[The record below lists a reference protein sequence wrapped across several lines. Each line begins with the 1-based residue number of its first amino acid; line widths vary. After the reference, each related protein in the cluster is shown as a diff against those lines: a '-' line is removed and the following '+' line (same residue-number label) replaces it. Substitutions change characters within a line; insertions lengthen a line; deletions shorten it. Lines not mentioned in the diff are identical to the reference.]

1 MTGAHANLK
10 VMVVFGT
17 RPEVIKLAPVILELQ
32 RRAAEGVEVCACLSG
47 QHREM
52 AHQALAV
59 FGIKPDLDLDVMVP
73 GQTLPGLTA
82 TLMTALSNAITE
94 QKPDVVMVQGDT
106 TTAFVA
112 GLAAFYAGVPVAH
125 VEAGLRTG
133 DMQSPFPEEMN
144 RVMLGRIV
152 RWHFPPTQRAADNLL
167 GEGVD
172 PAHVLVT
179 GNTVVD
185 AIEVVRSRWDVA
197 SLADEIGLDLPRGKC
212 VLVTTHRRENFGSGL
227 QNIIDAVVEL
237 SRQHSDFTFVI
248 PVHLNP
254 NVRDQVHQ
262 KLSGLSNVLLLEP
275 VSFEQS
281 LYLQS
286 ISCLILT
293 DSGGIQEE
301 APSFAVPTVVMREHT
316 ERREGID
323 AGFAVLAGADKP
335 SILQA
340 ANAYLAAGR
349 GQNQLKGKENP
360 YGDGRAAKRIVAQLL
375 AGRD

>member
-1 MTGAHANLK
+1 MK

-17 RPEVIKLAPVILELQ
+17 RPEVIKLAPVILELH
-32 RRAAEGVEVCACLSG
+32 RRAADGIEVCACLSG

-59 FGIKPDLDLDVMVP
+59 FGITPDLDLDVMVP

-82 TLMTALSNAITE
+82 TLMTALSNAIAE

-106 TTAFVA
+106 TTAFMA

-144 RVMLGRIV
+144 RVLLGRIA
-152 RWHFPPTQRAADNLL
+152 RWHFPPTPRAADNLL
-167 GEGVD
+167 AEGVD
-172 PAHVLVT
+172 AASILVT

-185 AIEVVRSRWDVA
+185 AIEIIRSRWDVER
-197 SLADEIGLDLPRGKC
+197 LVDEIGMGLPDGKC
-212 VLVTTHRRENFGSGL
+212 VLVTTHRRENFGNGL

-237 SRQHSDFTFVI
+237 SHQHSDLVFVI

-254 NVRDQVHQ
+254 NVRDRVRQA
-262 KLSGLSNVLLLEP
+262 LAGLDNVRMLEP

-301 APSFAVPTVVMREHT
+301 APSFAVPAVVMREHT

-335 SILQA
+335 AILQA
-340 ANAYLAAGR
+340 ANGYLAADD
-349 GQNQLKGKENP
+349 GQKQLQGKKNP
-360 YGDGRAAKRIVAQLL
+360 YGDGHAAERVVEKLL
-375 AGRD
+375 EGRV